1 MDIMTTGQYISVRE
15 TAQLLGIT
23 EKKVMDLIEEGK
35 LQAYRI
41 ANQFLRLRREE
52 VLSLRNSGEVE
63 SESTEIPYTSSERL
77 KDFFYYNDFYLV
89 SLAIILGL
97 LYVIFYF

>member
-1 MDIMTTGQYISVRE
+1 MTTGQYISVRE

-63 SESTEIPYTSSERL
+63 SESTEIPYIPSERL